1 MNRITKDI
9 LSAKVDYLNQL
20 TNGKLA
26 LDYAYGGVRLVK
38 LTNEHGGAAD
48 MSERVSK
55 PEMARILDTMINVI
69 VHYK

>member
-9 LSAKVDYLNQL
+9 LRAKVDYLNQL
-20 TNGKLA
+20 TDGKLT

-38 LTNEHGGAAD
+38 LTNEHGGVAD

-55 PEMARILDTMINVI
+55 PEMARILDSITNII
-69 VHYK
+69 VRMK